1 MKTVILAGGLGT
13 RLSEETVLKPKPMVE
28 IGGKPILWHLMN
40 VYGAYGF
47 NEFVLA
53 LGYKAEIVKEYFAN
67 FHVLNS
73 DLTVDLSTGK
83 TTIHTGRIPPWKVH
97 LVETGPN
104 TQTGGRLKRLRAWLA
119 DDSTFM
125 MTYGDGLANVD
136 IQKLVAF
143 HKAHGKL
150 ATVTAVRPPSR
161 FGNLAFERETGQ
173 VSNFVEKPQAQG
185 GWINGGFFVL
195 QREVLEYIDGDEV
208 PWELAP
214 MQRLTADGQLR
225 AFQHEGFWQPM
236 DTLRDKR
243 HLEEFWESGDAPWK
257 VWR

>member
-40 VYGAYGF
+40 IYGAHGF

-53 LGYKAEIVKEYFAN
+53 LGYKAEVVKEYFAN

-83 TTIHTGRIPPWKVH
+83 TTVHTGKIPPWKVH
-97 LVETGPN
+97 LVDTGPN

-136 IQKLVAF
+136 LKKLVAF
-143 HKAHGKL
+143 HKSHGKL
-150 ATVTAVRPPSR
+150 ATVTAVRPASR
-161 FGNLAFERETGQ
+161 FGNLAFADGTGA
-173 VSNFVEKPQAQG
+173 VSSFVEKPQAQA

-195 QREVLEYIDGDEV
+195 QREVMEYIDGDEV